1 MKITEVDTFSRNEKK
16 YIKFVFSGRLEPND
30 ADTAII
36 EWKEIFSKDT
46 NTRYIVIWD
55 CVRMQGYDHEAR
67 KKWQTALSELE
78 KQIDFIWIITHSTMF
93 KMGAQVM
100 ALLTNINLKV
110 VETEDQIIF

>member
-1 MKITEVDTFSRNEKK
+1 MEVTKIEVFKRNEKK
-16 YIKFVFSGRLEPND
+16 YIKFIFSGRLEPND

-36 EWKEIFSKDT
+36 QWKEIFSKDPGIK
-46 NTRYIVIWD
+46 YIVIWD

-78 KQIDFIWIITHSTMF
+78 KQIDFIWIITQSTMF

-100 ALLTNINLKV
+100 ALLTNLNLKV
-110 VETEDQIIF
+110 VDTEDNIKY

>member
-1 MKITEVDTFSRNEKK
+1 MEITKIEVFIRNEKK
-16 YIKFVFSGRLEPND
+16 YIKFVFSGRLEPHD
-30 ADTAII
+30 AENAII
-36 EWKEIFSKDT
+36 QWKDIFSK
-46 NTRYIVIWD
+46 NSGIKYIVIWD
-55 CVRMQGYDHEAR
+55 CIRMQGYDHEAR